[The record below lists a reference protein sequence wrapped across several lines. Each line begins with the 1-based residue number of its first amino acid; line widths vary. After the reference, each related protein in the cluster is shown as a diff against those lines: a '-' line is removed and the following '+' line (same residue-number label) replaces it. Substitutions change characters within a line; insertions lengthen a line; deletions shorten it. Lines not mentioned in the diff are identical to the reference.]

1 MHSVLFIGGGKMMQA
16 IAGGLIAR
24 GVTPGHLFA
33 VEPDSTA
40 ASILQSKEI
49 TVFSEGTA
57 ALSILNKVGAVVL
70 AVKPQVMREALLPFS
85 GKIADQLVLSIAAGV
100 RVSSLVRWLDADGT
114 YTRRSQ
120 VVRAMPN
127 TPALIGAGISGLYA
141 APNLSATARERAEM
155 LLASV
160 GKVAWFD
167 EESMLDA
174 VTAVSGSGP
183 AYVFYFI
190 EALEQAAQE
199 MGFPPATA
207 RLFALETFRGSA
219 LLASQS
225 DDPPSALRANVT
237 SRKGTTEAAIAA
249 FDHQALKQL
258 FVDGVKAAQAR
269 ANELGAEVSK
279 G

>member
-24 GVTPGHLFA
+24 RTSPAHIFA
-33 VEPDSTA
+33 VEPDA
-40 ASILQSKEI
+40 AATSVLRSKGI
-49 TVFSEGTA
+49 TVFSEGAA
-57 ALSILNKVGAVVL
+57 ALAVLGNVDAVIL

-85 GKIADQLVLSIAAGV
+85 GHIADQLVLSIAAGV
-100 RVSSLVRWLDADGT
+100 RVSSLIRWLDADGKFAGHA
-114 YTRRSQ
+114 Q
-120 VVRAMPN
+120 IVRAMPN

-141 APNLSATARERAEM
+141 APNLAAKSRVLAEV

-167 EESMLDA
+167 DEAMLDA

-190 EALEQAAQE
+190 EALEEAAIE
-199 MGFPPATA
+199 MGFAPDAA
-207 RLFALETFRGSA
+207 RIFALETFRGAS

-225 DDPPSALRANVT
+225 EDSPTTLRANVT

-249 FDHQALKQL
+249 FDRNGLKKL
-258 FVDGVKAAQAR
+258 FVDGVKAAEAR
-269 ANELGAEVSK
+269 ADELGAEVSK